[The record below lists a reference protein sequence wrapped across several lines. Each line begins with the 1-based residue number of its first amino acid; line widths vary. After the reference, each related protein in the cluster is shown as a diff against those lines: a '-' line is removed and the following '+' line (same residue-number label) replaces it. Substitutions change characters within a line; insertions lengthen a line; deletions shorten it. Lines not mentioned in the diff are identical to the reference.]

1 MKLVIGHP
9 LLPGHLVPLL
19 LYLLA
24 PHLIEQADE
33 GSDVIINRYLPV
45 RLHYGSELLELVQ
58 SVRGPLPAVLLFA
71 PGSKVL
77 MVTWPLS
84 AAPLLGCS

>member
-19 LYLLA
+19 LYLLD

-45 RLHYGSELLELVQ
+45 SRVTLTGQL
-58 SVRGPLPAVLLFA
+58 RDLFFEH
-71 PGSKVL
+71 S
-77 MVTWPLS
+77 
-84 AAPLLGCS
+84 

>member
-1 MKLVIGHP
+1 MEIVVKLVIGHP

-19 LYLLA
+19 LYLLD

-58 SVRGPLPAVLLFA
+58 SSSCCPPLRSWLQ
-71 PGSKVL
+71 GSHG
-77 MVTWPLS
+77 TWPLS
-84 AAPLLGCS
+84 AAPLVGCS

>member
-45 RLHYGSELLELVQ
+45 RLHYGSELLELGQ